1 MNMRLF
7 SSSLAALLIAGGGSA
22 ALGQATAQ
30 RGPIPITGNVPPL
43 CTAGTNT
50 SGSGNFDLGV
60 LTNVGTGLLR
70 PDLAAPPKVL
80 TGAFCSARSNITV
93 SATPLLSV
101 NNVATPSGGFSR
113 TVNFTAT
120 AAGWTTAPATFT
132 TGAASNPAATQLRA
146 TPFSGDITVSIN
158 GFSTGGGNG
167 LRLVADPA
175 YLGSVTVTLA
185 VAS

>member
-1 MNMRLF
+1 MNMRRF
-7 SSSLAALLIAGGGSA
+7 FASLAALLIAGGGSA

-30 RGPIPITGNVPPL
+30 RGPIPISGNVPPL

-60 LTNVGTGLLR
+60 LTNTGTGLLR
-70 PDLAAPPKVL
+70 TDLVAPPKVL

-93 SATPLLSV
+93 SATPMLSV
-101 NNVATPSGGFSR
+101 NNVANPSGGFSR
-113 TVNFTAT
+113 AVNFTAT
-120 AAGWTTAPATFT
+120 AAGWTTTPASFT

-146 TPFSGDITVSIN
+146 TPFSGDIIVSIN
-158 GFSTGGGNG
+158 GFSTGGGSG

>member
-7 SSSLAALLIAGGGSA
+7 SSSLAALLIAGSGSA
-22 ALGQATAQ
+22 ALGQTTAQ
-30 RGPIPITGNVPPL
+30 RGPVPISGNVPAL
-43 CTAGTNT
+43 CTSGTNS

-60 LTNVGTGLLR
+60 LTNTGTGLLR
-70 PDLAAPPKVL
+70 NDLVAPPKIL

-101 NNVATPSGGFSR
+101 NNTASPGNGFSR

-120 AAGWTTAPATFT
+120 ATGWTTTAATFT
-132 TGAASNPAATQLRA
+132 TGAASNPAATQLRP
-146 TPFSGDITVSIN
+146 TPFLGDITVSIN